1 MRTAPVDLTTSLQ
14 REGDGFALEV
24 VITNRL
30 DQPIY
35 VVDKLVVSRPGKKF
49 ARTDAVTVMNADTPG
64 VVKIALAAVS
74 ADEPSTVL
82 YPPTFRRVAPG
93 ETSRRVIAIPA
104 PLKAWH
110 PVAGVMPIAATA
122 KTAVFQIQYF
132 VGEPA
137 SWHTVPSDDP
147 QPIQVPEGH
156 ALQLLQSQPMPL
168 P

>member
-1 MRTAPVDLTTSLQ
+1 MPTASVDLTASLA
-14 REGDGFALEV
+14 REGNRFALEV
-24 VITNRL
+24 VITNGL

-64 VVKIALAAVS
+64 VVKLALAAVS

-82 YPPTFRRVAPG
+82 YPPTFRSVAAG
-93 ETSRRVIAIPA
+93 EAFRRVLSLPA
-104 PLKAWH
+104 PLEASH
-110 PVAGVMPIAATA
+110 PVAGVRPIAATA
-122 KTAVFQIQYF
+122 KTAVFLIQYF

-137 SWHTVPSDDP
+137 SWRTVASDDP
-147 QPIQVPEGH
+147 QPIRAPEGH

>member
-1 MRTAPVDLTTSLQ
+1 MPTATVDLTASLA
-14 REGDGFALEV
+14 REGDRFALEV

-35 VVDKLVVSRPGKKF
+35 VVDKLVVSRPGNKF
-49 ARTDAVTVMNADTPG
+49 ARTDAVTVMNADTPS
-64 VVKIALAAVS
+64 VVKLALAAVS

-82 YPPTFRRVAPG
+82 YPPTFRRVAPE
-93 ETSRRVIAIPA
+93 ETFRRVLAIPA
-104 PLKAWH
+104 PLEAWH
-110 PVAGVMPIAATA
+110 PVAGVRPISATA

-137 SWHTVPSDDP
+137 SWRTVASDDP
-147 QPIQVPEGH
+147 QPIQAPEGH
-156 ALQLLQSQPMPL
+156 ALQFLQSQPMPV